1 MTGHIDPDSDA
12 IPGSGPDAA
21 ASSDTVAGAE
31 TPPDVAA
38 VVPVYDDP
46 EGIRTTLDSLLA
58 QSSDRD
64 YRIVVVDNGST
75 DRTPEVVRSYEDDRI
90 ALHDE
95 TDVQSSYAARNTGIR
110 NTDAGILAFVDADMT
125 VPEDWLDSALRAF
138 ESTDADYM
146 GCHVDLT
153 LPEDPSL
160 AARYDHHTGFPVEGY
175 LEQQGFA
182 PTCCLFVRRAVFVD
196 VGLFD
201 HRLVSGGDKE
211 FGDRVRNAGY
221 EQYFAGDV
229 TMYHP
234 TRNSLREL
242 VAKDRRVGRGLCQLQ
257 RHHSDRYGTPG
268 VPPRPSGSK
277 RPEPDLPLPDRI
289 AFSALSTFL
298 TGVRGL
304 GYYEAY
310 LTGERR
316 DDLGDVP
323 RLDSSE

>member
-1 MTGHIDPDSDA
+1 MPSI
-12 IPGSGPDAA
+12 
-21 ASSDTVAGAE
+21 
-31 TPPDVAA
+31 

-46 EGIRTTLDSLLA
+46 DGVRTILESLLA
-58 QSSDRD
+58 QSTGHE
-64 YRIVVVDNGST
+64 YRVVVVDNGST
-75 DRTPEVVRSYEDDRI
+75 DRTPEIVRSYEND
-90 ALHDE
+90 HDYLTLVHE
-95 TDVQSSYAARNTGIR
+95 REIQSSYAARNTGIH
-110 NTDAGILAFVDADMT
+110 NTDSEILAFVDADMT
-125 VPEDWLDSALRAF
+125 VPEDWLDSALAAF
-138 ESTDADYM
+138 ESTDADYI
-146 GCHVDLT
+146 GCHVELT
-153 LPEDPSL
+153 LPDDPSL

-182 PTCCLFVRRAVFVD
+182 PTCCLFVRREVFED

-211 FGDRVRNAGY
+211 FGNRVSEAGY
-221 EQYFAGDV
+221 EQHFAADV

-242 VAKDRRVGRGLCQLQ
+242 VSKDRRVGRGLCQLQ
-257 RHHSDRYGTPG
+257 RYHPDRYGTPG
-268 VPPRPSGSK
+268 VPPRPSGIK
-277 RPEPDLPLPDRI
+277 RPEPDLPLRDRL

-316 DDLGDVP
+316 GDLGDVP